1 MRQTAIAVAAVLV
14 LALVSPAFA
23 QPFADTPTNHWAYDA
38 IAELA
43 AKGLIE
49 GYPDGTFKGD
59 RAMTRY
65 EMAMV
70 VARLL
75 ARIESIQ
82 IPTPP
87 PPPKPEVTKADI
99 DMILR
104 LVNEF
109 RAELAAKNVRL
120 TAVEEELNAIKAKLD
135 NVRITGAVRM
145 RYDMYQYGPNQRS
158 IGSAPLIVGNNNP
171 LNSTTAATTQVRS
184 NRVREIF
191 RMQFDGSVAPDV
203 HFITVLSTCSNCGS
217 SSSVGSFSYF
227 TFNSSTAPIF
237 GGVDVA
243 FFDWKNAFGVP
254 LEIWVGR
261 FGGISPG
268 PTYPVQFGPFGLLL
282 NTGGDTWED
291 STNDSGN
298 NSVDGIRMALHL
310 ASIADLQLQALWV
323 RVTGNGGVTGSGA
336 FSFPSG
342 EDMYGGDVNIKIFEG
357 FRVGVYYVGNAISNA
372 GSSPFT
378 GPSPFGTLYHLYGP
392 GGGSINP
399 GAVSTTPQFG
409 SGLGGLRCIA
419 SATGIN
425 CPALGNGWG
434 AYVMWDI
441 LPGIHLDVE
450 AAQWNDQ
457 TPGGG
462 NDSGANVVATF
473 DLGTLVDL
481 KGLTFT
487 AGYSYYGPNFY
498 SPYGAAESDI
508 FGYDG
513 MYPGNA
519 QGFTGTVAWSINPT
533 FTVFAN
539 YFTGNS
545 VNNSQPETEL
555 DTGIAITIAPRT
567 RVTLRYRDVTVNGI
581 DQLNFYRAQ
590 FDYSW

>member
-1 MRQTAIAVAAVLV
+1 MRQTAMAVAAVFV

-120 TAVEEELNAIKAKLD
+120 TAVEEELNAIKARLD

-145 RYDMYQYGPNQRS
+145 RWDFYNASPNQVSR
-158 IGSAPLIVGNNNP
+158 GSAATIPGNNNP
-171 LNSTTAATTQVRS
+171 SVSSVSSSTNPRS
-184 NRVREIF
+184 NRLREIF

-203 HFITVLSTCSNCGS
+203 HFITVIATGS
-217 SSSVGSFSYF
+217 FGYFGFNSSSVPTFS
-227 TFNSSTAPIF
+227 
-237 GGVDVA
+237 GVDVA
-243 FFDWKNAFGVP
+243 FFDWKNAFGIP
-254 LEIWVGR
+254 LEFWIGR
-261 FGGISPG
+261 FGGIAPG
-268 PTYPVQFGPFGLLL
+268 PSYPVQFGPFGLLL

-291 STNDSGN
+291 STGDSGN
-298 NSVDGIRMALHL
+298 NSADGIRVALNLSSL
-310 ASIADLQLQALWV
+310 ANLQFQALWV
-323 RVTGNGGVTGSGA
+323 RITGNTGA
-336 FSFPSG
+336 FTYPSG
-342 EDMYGGDVNIKIFEG
+342 EDMYGADVSFKILEG
-357 FRVGVYYVGNAISNA
+357 LRFGGYYVANSISNA
-372 GSSPFT
+372 APTPFT

-392 GGGSINP
+392 GGGSTNP
-399 GAVSTTPQFG
+399 GAISTTPQFG
-409 SGLGGLRCIA
+409 AGLGGLRCIA

-434 AYVMWDI
+434 AYIMYDI
-441 LPGIHLDVE
+441 LPGLHLDIE
-450 AAQWNDQ
+450 AASWTDQ

-462 NDSGANVVATF
+462 TDYGYDAVITV

-481 KGLTFT
+481 KGLTLT
-487 AGYSYYGPNFY
+487 LGYNYWGPNFY
-498 SPYGAAESDI
+498 PPYGAAEADI
-508 FGYDG
+508 FGFDAF
-513 MYPGNA
+513 YPGNS
-519 QGFTGTVAWSINPT
+519 QGGTGTLAWVINPT

-539 YFTGNS
+539 YFTGNT
-545 VNNSQPETEL
+545 VNNSQPESEL
-555 DTGIAITIAPRT
+555 DAGLVITLATRT
-567 RVTLRYRDVTVNGI
+567 RLTLRYRDVVVNGI
-581 DQLNFYRAQ
+581 DQFNMYRAQ
-590 FDYSW
+590 FDYSF